1 MLKVAIN
8 KTVSIDRFHETQTDA
23 GIAFAADLPDHQIL
37 HRDVMLECIRNIAT
51 SVDVPV
57 SADLESGYGI
67 EPDKVAETVRR
78 AIEVGVVGC
87 NLEDLSSDHLLLNAE
102 LAAER
107 IHSARQEA
115 NAAGFEFTLTARTDT
130 FLTNHPRALDETIR
144 RADMY
149 RKAGADCIF
158 IPGVNDLETIGNLT

>member
-1 MLKVAIN
+1 MLVGSGFSAIG
-8 KTVSIDRFHETQTDA
+8 TTSA
-23 GIAFAADLPDHQIL
+23 GIAFAAGLPDHQIL
-37 HRDVMLECIRNIAT
+37 DRDVMLECIRNIVT

-67 EPDKVAETVRR
+67 EPNKVAETVRR

-87 NLEDLSSDHLLLNAE
+87 NIKDLSSDHLLLNAE
-102 LAAER
+102 LATER
-107 IHSARQEA
+107 IHAARQEA
-115 NAAGFEFTLTARTDT
+115 NAAGFAFTLTARTNT
-130 FLTNHPRALDETIR
+130 FLANHPHALDETIR
-144 RADMY
+144 RADIY